1 MDSSIS
7 LPPKQL
13 RIAWDPLTL
22 DLIALKRLTRKFIEN
37 FILLMWR
44 DHIWPE
50 LVQIWG
56 KSDIP
61 RSGQF
66 QFWNFSTWVL
76 GDGVPHP
83 RHMGL
88 QSTPIR
94 KTHMG
99 ALVTILLPKPS
110 KAVISIQETSA
121 TLASRRRADD
131 GRRLPNPAGRSYTRL
146 RVRMR
151 DSKRR
156 EWEIVASGLQLFDV
170 IVLKEPNVVGEHRRS
185 AEEGSEELLKS
196 ANEIAKALNLDLRL
210 PRTASRQQYRA
221 NHPSSSLSEYF
232 RRSLYVPYLDSLSS
246 SLEGSKSPT
255 PVAPPRTRRTGG
267 WADETTKSGKR
278 RSAMNVMDQ
287 ERFQTQDD
295 KRDDSDDD
303 IPVIPDLDDLQ
314 DDQLD
319 SQVAVAPSVAVNRV
333 ATYKELD
340 SDLLKHSAFATLDD
354 INLQLLTKRLNLE
367 ADVKE
372 PDEVWTWDL
381 LFTEVSSEL
390 RKEWEAKSEIS
401 PDKDNAAKQS
411 ESHN

>member
-1 MDSSIS
+1 M
-7 LPPKQL
+7 
-13 RIAWDPLTL
+13 
-22 DLIALKRLTRKFIEN
+22 E
-37 FILLMWR
+37 
-44 DHIWPE
+44 
-50 LVQIWG
+50 WG
-56 KSDIP
+56 
-61 RSGQF
+61 RSF
-66 QFWNFSTWVL
+66 DFS
-76 GDGVPHP
+76 
-83 RHMGL
+83 
-88 QSTPIR
+88 
-94 KTHMG
+94 
-99 ALVTILLPKPS
+99 PS
-110 KAVISIQETSA
+110 RKAVA
-121 TLASRRRADD
+121 RKGRRATNSQS
-131 GRRLPNPAGRSYTRL
+131 P
-146 RVRMR
+146 
-151 DSKRR
+151 
-156 EWEIVASGLQLFDV
+156 
-170 IVLKEPNVVGEHRRS
+170 LKG
-185 AEEGSEELLKS
+185 
-196 ANEIAKALNLDLRL
+196 D
-210 PRTASRQQYRA
+210 
-221 NHPSSSLSEYF
+221 
-232 RRSLYVPYLDSLSS
+232 
-246 SLEGSKSPT
+246 GSKSPT

-401 PDKDNAAKQS
+401 PDKDNVAKQS

>member
-1 MDSSIS
+1 MD
-7 LPPKQL
+7 LAVLCCPKTTM
-13 RIAWDPLTL
+13 DPKYLE
-22 DLIALKRLTRKFIEN
+22 A
-37 FILLMWR
+37 
-44 DHIWPE
+44 PE
-50 LVQIWG
+50 TCCIKVCG
-56 KSDIP
+56 K
-61 RSGQF
+61 
-66 QFWNFSTWVL
+66 V
-76 GDGVPHP
+76 H
-83 RHMGL
+83 
-88 QSTPIR
+88 
-94 KTHMG
+94 KC
-99 ALVTILLPKPS
+99 
-110 KAVISIQETSA
+110 
-121 TLASRRRADD
+121 
-131 GRRLPNPAGRSYTRL
+131 
-146 RVRMR
+146 
-151 DSKRR
+151 
-156 EWEIVASGLQLFDV
+156 
-170 IVLKEPNVVGEHRRS
+170 
-185 AEEGSEELLKS
+185 
-196 ANEIAKALNLDLRL
+196 
-210 PRTASRQQYRA
+210 
-221 NHPSSSLSEYF
+221 
-232 RRSLYVPYLDSLSS
+232 
-246 SLEGSKSPT
+246 GSKSPT

-278 RSAMNVMDQ
+278 RSAMNAMDQ

-295 KRDDSDDD
+295 KRDDSEDD

>member
-1 MDSSIS
+1 ME
-7 LPPKQL
+7 
-13 RIAWDPLTL
+13 W
-22 DLIALKRLTRKFIEN
+22 
-37 FILLMWR
+37 
-44 DHIWPE
+44 
-50 LVQIWG
+50 
-56 KSDIP
+56 
-61 RSGQF
+61 
-66 QFWNFSTWVL
+66 
-76 GDGVPHP
+76 
-83 RHMGL
+83 
-88 QSTPIR
+88 
-94 KTHMG
+94 
-99 ALVTILLPKPS
+99 
-110 KAVISIQETSA
+110 
-121 TLASRRRADD
+121 
-131 GRRLPNPAGRSYTRL
+131 GRS
-146 RVRMR
+146 
-151 DSKRR
+151 
-156 EWEIVASGLQLFDV
+156 FDFS
-170 IVLKEPNVVGEHRRS
+170 P
-185 AEEGSEELLKS
+185 
-196 ANEIAKALNLDLRL
+196 
-210 PRTASRQQYRA
+210 SRK
-221 NHPSSSLSEYF
+221 
-232 RRSLYVPYLDSLSS
+232 
-246 SLEGSKSPT
+246 GSKSPT

-401 PDKDNAAKQS
+401 PEQRQRCQAK
-411 ESHN
+411 